1 MRYIFLSL
9 ALLLLIIKTFCQAP
23 SNHAISRD
31 YYQKKSKNQQTI
43 GWILLG
49 AGVELTIN
57 GIVQKDSV
65 DVLFAGNVNNNNDI
79 AFYVLGGIS
88 MVSSIP
94 FFIVS
99 AKNKRKAIAATVGLG
114 NQKIK
119 FPELNN
125 IAI

>member
-9 ALLLLIIKTFCQAP
+9 APLLLIIKTFCQAP
-23 SNHAISRD
+23 LNHAIFRD
-31 YYQKKSKNQQTI
+31 YYQKKNKNQHTT

-49 AGVELTIN
+49 AGVALTIN
-57 GIVQKDSV
+57 GIAQKDSV
-65 DVLFAGNVNNNNDI
+65 DVLFAGNVKNNDDI

-94 FFIVS
+94 FFIAS

-114 NQKIK
+114 NQKIR
-119 FPELNN
+119 FPEPNN